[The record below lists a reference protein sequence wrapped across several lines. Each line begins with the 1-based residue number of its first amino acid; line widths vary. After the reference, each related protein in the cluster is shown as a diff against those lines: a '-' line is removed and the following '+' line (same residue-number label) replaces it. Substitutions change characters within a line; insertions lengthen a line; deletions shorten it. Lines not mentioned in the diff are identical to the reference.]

1 MAVHIRLSR
10 AGTKKRPIYRLV
22 VTDHRSPRGGKFLEN
37 IGTFDP
43 SPAASR
49 GKKDAKKI
57 DGFKVDAAR
66 LAFWRG
72 RGAQPSATVERLI
85 KDYQKA
91 NPDAQLAPVLPAGS
105 AKKKAAAPKAAAAKK
120 AAPAAKA
127 AAKK

>member
-22 VTDHRSPRGGKFLEN
+22 VTDHRSPRGGRFLEN

-43 SPAASR
+43 SPAASK
-49 GKKDAKKI
+49 GKKDAKKV
-57 DGFKVDAAR
+57 DGFKVNAER
-66 LAFWRG
+66 LVFWRA
-72 RGAQPSATVERLI
+72 RGAVPSATVDQLI

-91 NPDAQLAPVLPAGS
+91 NPDAQLSPP
-105 AKKKAAAPKAAAAKK
+105 KAAAKPKAAKAPKAAKK
-120 AAPAAKA
+120 AAPAKP

>member
-49 GKKDAKKI
+49 GKKDAKKV

-72 RGAQPSATVERLI
+72 RGAQPSATVERLL

-91 NPDAQLAPVLPAGS
+91 NPDAQLAPALPANS
-105 AKKKAAAPKAAAAKK
+105 PKAKPAAAKAPKAAKK
-120 AAPAAKA
+120 APAAKP

>member
-22 VTDHRSPRGGKFLEN
+22 VTDHRSPRGGRFLEN

-49 GKKDAKKI
+49 GKKDAKKV

-66 LAFWRG
+66 LSFWRA
-72 RGAQPSATVERLI
+72 RGATPSATVDRLL

-91 NPDAQLAPVLPAGS
+91 NPDAQLAP
-105 AKKKAAAPKAAAAKK
+105 PKAAKPAKKESAPKAAKK
-120 AAPAAKA
+120 AAPAKA